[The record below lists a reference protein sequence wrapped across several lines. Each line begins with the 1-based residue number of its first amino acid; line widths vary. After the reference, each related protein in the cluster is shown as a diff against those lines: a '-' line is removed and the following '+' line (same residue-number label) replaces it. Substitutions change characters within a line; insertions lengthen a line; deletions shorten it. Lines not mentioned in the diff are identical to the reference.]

1 MGDFF
6 SPNWIEITSSGP
18 WKKRDSPFASRNVGN
33 KNYAM
38 SNTQKKRDFN
48 NKKRVYSESPL
59 IGNVGS
65 VSIHFQ
71 SGISSKE
78 FIMTTRR
85 YCLSYL
91 PRHLWAPLCE
101 MCPNIEL
108 FLVRDSRVRTEYRE
122 TRSISPYSVRM
133 QENTDQKNSV
143 FGNFSRSALD
153 WYCTQWTSLKHL
165 QLLELN
171 TDILKFYWMKMM
183 SQSF

>member
-38 SNTQKKRDFN
+38 SNTHKKRDFN

-108 FLVRDSRVRTEYRE
+108 FPVRDSRIRTEYRE
-122 TRSISPYSVRM
+122 TRSISLYSVQM
-133 QENTDQKNSV
+133 QENTDQKKLRIWKLFTQCSWLILYSV
-143 FGNFSRSALD
+143 N
-153 WYCTQWTSLKHL
+153 
-165 QLLELN
+165 
-171 TDILKFYWMKMM
+171 
-183 SQSF
+183 